1 MSEPLSRH
9 KGGGV
14 MQRLGCILVAWLA
27 YSVLSYAQ
35 DDAEYLAERDWQIP
49 ITLTEPIRK
58 EAQSLTL
65 YVSSDLGKSWK
76 KEATAKPT
84 DEFFKYV
91 AAQDGVYW
99 FSVSFV
105 NKAGQTV
112 PAKETDLQ
120 PQLKIVVDTKRPEV
134 KVLAQERINE
144 QVTVSWDVKDDYLD
158 LNSLTLQYRAKG
170 DNAWKAVALTPVAS
184 GKKQFNVGV
193 NGAVSVRVSAKDKA
207 GNLGED
213 LVEVTASTV
222 VTSNQGPAPASST
235 PMLPPPSAPVLSASG
250 PANSTAATTSA
261 TQTPKVDAVLPP
273 PISLNNT
280 PPSFGNPPPAA
291 PSTTQARPTDGG
303 FKPSSTVPQTQSS
316 TAGSGG
322 YSGFQRGQV
331 GPVLWSNAL
340 HLDLDFDVK
349 AGPSGVGLLE
359 LYYTLDAGKTW
370 QLLDKRE
377 ESSKPFSVDVPNEG
391 IYGFTMVVKNKAGLG
406 RQPPQ
411 PGELPEVR
419 VGVDITAPVCEII
432 TPLETV
438 PGSKGLINVKWTA
451 IDANLSSGPVKLEWS
466 ENPNGPWH
474 LIVEKQPNNGVFRWR
489 VPENTPYQVFLK
501 MEVTDVAG
509 NVGQFIT
516 REPVLVDLQMPEVKI
531 LGLTKPKKP

>member
-1 MSEPLSRH
+1 
-9 KGGGV
+9 

-27 YSVLSYAQ
+27 CSVFSFAQ

-65 YVSSDLGKSWK
+65 FVSSDLGKTWK

-91 AAQDGVYW
+91 AAQDGTYW

-112 PAKETDLQ
+112 PAKEADLQ

-134 KVLAQERINE
+134 KVQTLERAND
-144 QVTVSWDVKDDYLD
+144 QVTVSWDIKDDYLD
-158 LNSLTLQYRAKG
+158 LQSLTLQYRAKG
-170 DNAWKAVALTPVAS
+170 DNAWKAVALTPVAN
-184 GKKQFNVGV
+184 GRKQFSVGV

-207 GNLGED
+207 GSLGED
-213 LVEVTASTV
+213 QVEVTAATV
-222 VTSNQGPAPASST
+222 VSSYQSGSVPTPAAST
-235 PMLPPPSAPVLSASG
+235 PMLPPPSAPVLGTSG
-250 PANSTAATTSA
+250 QVNTATVSNNGNQPPTK
-261 TQTPKVDAVLPP
+261 TDAVLPP
-273 PISLNNT
+273 PIPLNAT
-280 PPSFGNPPPAA
+280 PPSLGNPPAMA
-291 PSTTQARPTDGG
+291 PNNTSARPTEGG
-303 FKPSSTVPQTQSS
+303 FKPAPAVHNNQTG
-316 TAGSGG
+316 TGANG
-322 YSGFQRGQV
+322 YAGFQRGQV
-331 GPVLWSNAL
+331 GPVLWSNSL

-359 LYYTLDAGKTW
+359 LFYTLDAGKTW

-377 ESSKPFSVDVPNEG
+377 ESSKPFSVDVPGEG

-406 RQPPQ
+406 RAAPQ
-411 PGELPEVR
+411 AGELPEVR

-438 PGSKGLINVKWTA
+438 PGSKGLVNIKWTA
-451 IDANLSSGPVKLEWS
+451 IDANLASGPVKLEWS

-474 LIVEKQPNNGVFRWR
+474 LVVDKQPNNGVFRWR
-489 VPENTPYQVFLK
+489 VADNTPYQVFLK